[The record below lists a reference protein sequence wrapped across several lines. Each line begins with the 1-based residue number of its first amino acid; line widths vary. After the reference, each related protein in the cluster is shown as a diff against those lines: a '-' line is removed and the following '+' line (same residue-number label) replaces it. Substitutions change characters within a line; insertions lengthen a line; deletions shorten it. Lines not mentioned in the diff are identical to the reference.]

1 MKIKSKPVYL
11 LLSTACFMIIICFL
25 ATSCERLPIKETF
38 ETAPKMPALEQ
49 APPER
54 APEEAAEKEPEAAD
68 RLVIKRKTLKLEVK
82 DVRKTRDKIDE
93 IAARYNGNIT
103 SCIISSE
110 GPYPPI
116 YSEES
121 SLPADKRGK
130 ALSATIVVKVPSDKF
145 PLLIKDVKKLG
156 EVEYEQESEE
166 EVTQQ
171 YIDLSARLRN
181 LKHQEERYL
190 ELLDVAKNVE
200 EMLKVEAELSR
211 VRGEIESLQARIDY
225 LERSAKMAT
234 LTIELHEPSKIIQ
247 PPGFD
252 WGFTK
257 AITKAIQNF
266 VAAVNFLIMAFGA
279 ILPFIL
285 LIIAAIWFYKFL
297 GRRRQKRKKET

>member
-1 MKIKSKPVYL
+1 MKTQSKLTYL
-11 LLSTACFMIIICFL
+11 LFSLICFIIICFV
-25 ATSCERLPIKETF
+25 AASCKRLPTKKTF

-49 APPER
+49 PSPER
-54 APEEAAEKEPEAAD
+54 APEKAIEKKPETTD

-93 IAARYNGNIT
+93 IVAKYNGNIT
-103 SCIISSE
+103 SCIIFSE

-116 YSEES
+116 YREENR
-121 SLPADKRGK
+121 LPAGGEDK
-130 ALSATIVVKVPSDKF
+130 ALFATMVVKVPSDKF

-181 LKHQEERYL
+181 LKRQEERYL
-190 ELLDVAKNVE
+190 ELLDMAKNVE

-211 VRGEIESLQARIDY
+211 IRGEIESLQAQVDH
-225 LERSAKMAT
+225 LKRSAKMAT
-234 LTIELHEPSKIIQ
+234 LTIELHEPSKIVQ

-266 VAAVNFLIMAFGA
+266 VGAINFLIMAFGA

-285 LIIAAIWFYKFL
+285 LIIAVIWLYKFM
-297 GRRRQKRKKET
+297 RHRRQKVKKEI